1 MSQHE
6 LLTNAVAL
14 TRAMGAAAAAGDWIE
29 AARAAELRSPI
40 IMQLQNDH
48 EPATLQ
54 AARDIQAFDAS
65 LMQTAEAARVSLGK
79 GFREASA
86 RIDAASRYQQAAR
99 L

>member
-1 MSQHE
+1 MSQQE
-6 LLTNAVAL
+6 LLTNAMAL
-14 TRAMGAAAAAGDWIE
+14 THAMAAAAAAGDWIE
-29 AARAAELRSPI
+29 AARVAEVRSPI

-54 AARDIQAFDAS
+54 AARDIQALDAS
-65 LMQTAEAARVSLGK
+65 LMQTAEAARMSLGR